1 MESPLCQ
8 TRNCMTFGREKQG
21 RRSPAEF
28 SLTHTMKFH
37 RYAISH
43 PPFYGFAGS
52 HSCVRRRSYQ
62 AINLKIPC
70 AQKTFSKVSYIDIL
84 ISVSG
89 RFLKQPGV
97 DRLRSPNANSG
108 TNKLPTTPSSARV
121 GLLAAV
127 TELLFCFCHSGDQT
141 RRSIS

>member
-1 MESPLCQ
+1 
-8 TRNCMTFGREKQG
+8 MTFGREKQG

-43 PPFYGFAGS
+43 PLFYGFAES

-62 AINLKIPC
+62 AIKLKIPC
-70 AQKTFSKVSYIDIL
+70 AQKTFSKVSCIDIL

-108 TNKLPTTPSSARV
+108 TNKLPLPPSSARV

-127 TELLFCFCHSGDQT
+127 TELLFICATQGTKHEDRYREENVS
-141 RRSIS
+141 